1 MGIYVHVP
9 NLAGLEILEPALADP
24 FDTPVRPINDILR
37 FNPKS
42 TLEQRVQ
49 VRGIVAM
56 FRPGSAIFIQDQA
69 TSLYVSTAQ
78 TVPWLE
84 PGDQVDIVGFPVVGP
99 YTPELHDAIYRRTG
113 KASVP
118 VPIPLTPINALKG
131 EVQNFHFRNHNAE
144 LIRVRGRLMGSATNE
159 GDRAL
164 LLQNGNVVFEAR
176 FPENGRADTFATL
189 MEGSQLEVTGVAT
202 IELDENGV
210 PNTFRLLLRS
220 PADVVVLQLPPW
232 WNLQRTA
239 ALVAVLLLAIFG
251 ALAWAALLRRR
262 VRSATEVI
270 RATLESTA
278 DGILVT
284 DRQGKIVT
292 LNRKFAEMWNAP
304 DAPVSWKNG
313 SQFLK
318 VALGQLQDPRQ
329 FMREVLKEF
338 ASNANVSQDVIELH
352 DGRVFERHSEPQILE
367 GKNIGRVW
375 SFRNITDLRR
385 SERELRK
392 SEAALRAA
400 KEAAESANS
409 AKSAFLATMSHE
421 IRTPMNGILGMTEL
435 VLDTE
440 LTPDQRESLTLVRL
454 SAEALLS
461 IINDILDFSKI
472 EANKLEMEA
481 IPFDLRQ
488 TLGDALNTLRLRA
501 EQKNVRLTYH
511 VQPDVPETVVGD
523 PGRVRQVALNL
534 IGNAIK
540 FTEHGAAIRA
550 GDESHLHLSVKG
562 TGIGIANDKQ
572 KVIFRVLF
580 PGRQFHG
587 PPLWRNGLGTCHL
600 FTIGGKNERAHLG
613 GKCVERW
620 QHIPFHLQT
629 QGFAAGPVGK
639 QRSDAKPADAGSRSA
654 SSGKPP

>member
-1 MGIYVHVP
+1 
-9 NLAGLEILEPALADP
+9 
-24 FDTPVRPINDILR
+24 
-37 FNPKS
+37 
-42 TLEQRVQ
+42 
-49 VRGIVAM
+49 
-56 FRPGSAIFIQDQA
+56 
-69 TSLYVSTAQ
+69 
-78 TVPWLE
+78 
-84 PGDQVDIVGFPVVGP
+84 
-99 YTPELHDAIYRRTG
+99 
-113 KASVP
+113 
-118 VPIPLTPINALKG
+118 
-131 EVQNFHFRNHNAE
+131 
-144 LIRVRGRLMGSATNE
+144 
-159 GDRAL
+159 
-164 LLQNGNVVFEAR
+164 
-176 FPENGRADTFATL
+176 
-189 MEGSQLEVTGVAT
+189 
-202 IELDENGV
+202 
-210 PNTFRLLLRS
+210 
-220 PADVVVLQLPPW
+220 
-232 WNLQRTA
+232 
-239 ALVAVLLLAIFG
+239 
-251 ALAWAALLRRR
+251 
-262 VRSATEVI
+262 
-270 RATLESTA
+270 
-278 DGILVT
+278 
-284 DRQGKIVT
+284 
-292 LNRKFAEMWNAP
+292 
-304 DAPVSWKNG
+304 
-313 SQFLK
+313 
-318 VALGQLQDPRQ
+318 
-329 FMREVLKEF
+329 MREVLKEF

-540 FTEHGAAIRA
+540 FTEHGEITLTLEQQSAPATSR
-550 GDESHLHLSVKG
+550 
-562 TGIGIANDKQ
+562 
-572 KVIFRVLF
+572 
-580 PGRQFHG
+580 
-587 PPLWRNGLGTCHL
+587 TC
-600 FTIGGKNERAHLG
+600 I
-613 GKCVERW
+613 C
-620 QHIPFHLQT
+620 Q
-629 QGFAAGPVGK
+629 
-639 QRSDAKPADAGSRSA
+639 
-654 SSGKPP
+654 